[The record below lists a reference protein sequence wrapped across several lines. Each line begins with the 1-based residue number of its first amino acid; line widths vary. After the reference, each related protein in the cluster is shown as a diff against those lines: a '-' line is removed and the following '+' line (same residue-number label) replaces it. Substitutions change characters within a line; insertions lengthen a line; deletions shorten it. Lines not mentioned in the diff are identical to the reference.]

1 MGTETIAAS
10 VPDDSHLWMRFE
22 EYRRSRAL
30 ASKSEAAR
38 ELIKSGLETELDYNG
53 GRTLIDGNE
62 SLLVA
67 LAFIISAQGLVDVTV
82 TVFGAVL
89 GPIVFAFVGTLI
101 LTWLALDYQPRII
114 WRHINRWR
122 RTA

>member
-38 ELIKSGLETELDYNG
+38 ELIKSGFETELDYNG

-62 SLLVA
+62 SLLLA
-67 LAFIISAQGLVDVTV
+67 LAFIISSEGLVNVV
-82 TVFGAVL
+82 VLVFGAVV
-89 GPIVFAFVGTLI
+89 GPIMFALLGTLI
-101 LTWLALDYQPRII
+101 LAWLAVDYQPRII
-114 WRHINRWR
+114 WRHLNRWR
-122 RTA
+122 RSA

>member
-67 LAFIISAQGLVDVTV
+67 LAFIISAEGLVDVTV

-101 LTWLALDYQPRII
+101 LTW
-114 WRHINRWR
+114 
-122 RTA
+122 